1 MRHLHH
7 DLIPCS
13 MGCSKLHCFSMLR
26 AHAALSQR
34 NDEAANILEKYG
46 ADRCHDLKLV
56 IENEIRQQE
65 EETKNENAGS
75 ENGAGTG
82 IRAFTDETFP
92 VSNSGR
98 IGSCEEEDENIDDML
113 LQAVSKLG
121 GSSPYAKF

>member
-1 MRHLHH
+1 
-7 DLIPCS
+7 
-13 MGCSKLHCFSMLR
+13 MGCSNLRCFSMLC

-46 ADRCHDLKLV
+46 ADRTHDLKLV

-65 EETKNENAGS
+65 EETKNDNAGS
-75 ENGAGTG
+75 ENG
-82 IRAFTDETFP
+82 TDETSR
-92 VSNSGR
+92 VLNSGW